1 MQYVIRAL
9 VLFCFVFLAGELT
22 ASPVQSANDSAV
34 VTYHENGQVKEKGS
48 YRNGLKHGKWKE
60 YDAEGVILKMTKYKN
75 GEFKWERLYKNGKLS
90 QITDKKGRVHK
101 MKDCGC

>member
-1 MQYVIRAL
+1 MPYIIRT
-9 VLFCFVFLAGELT
+9 LFLFLFVFLAEGLS
-22 ASPVQSANDSAV
+22 ASPAQAANDSTV

-48 YRNGLKHGKWKE
+48 YLNGVKHGKWKE
-60 YDAEGVILKMTKYKN
+60 YDAEGVMLKMTKYKN
-75 GEFKWERLYKNGKLS
+75 GKFKWERLYKNGKLS

>member
-1 MQYVIRAL
+1 MPIIIRT
-9 VLFCFVFLAGELT
+9 LFILCFVFLAGELA
-22 ASPVQSANDSAV
+22 ASPAQSANDSAV
-34 VTYHENGQVKEKGS
+34 VTYHENGQIKEKGS
-48 YRNGLKHGKWKE
+48 YRNGVKHGKWKE
-60 YDAEGVILKMTKYKN
+60 YDAEGVIVKMTKYKN

>member
-1 MQYVIRAL
+1 MPFIIRT
-9 VLFCFVFLAGELT
+9 LFLFLFVFLAEGLS
-22 ASPVQSANDSAV
+22 ASPIQAAKDSAV

-48 YRNGLKHGKWKE
+48 YRNGVKHGKWKE
-60 YDAEGVILKMTKYKN
+60 YDVEGVILKMTKYKN